1 MKSFEE
7 RLERLEEISRL
18 VNEQCPLEEALAL
31 FEEGISLS
39 RGLEKELAKIER
51 KVEILQ
57 SPPSASES
65 GKAELDLFPDLG
77 DDESE

>member
-18 VNEQCPLEEALAL
+18 VNQECPLEEALAL
-31 FEEGISLS
+31 FEEGVNLS
-39 RGLEKELAKIER
+39 RSLEKELEKIER

-57 SPPSASES
+57 NPGNATG
-65 GKAELDLFPDLG
+65 GKQEMDLFADL
-77 DDESE
+77 EEEE